1 MAKHVLRLV
10 ASAYQQIISWTMPFS
25 ITNVVGM
32 EIAVDDDVVL
42 EELAD
47 DGRTLSGRKIERK
60 VSCIIY
66 LESWNMPRY
75 AFIAYYP
82 ETPLLP
88 EHGNARLR
96 DLQLMIDQHWGSLQP
111 GKPRLEA
118 SEWSALRSI
127 MSAAGTLSSM
137 IERSEI
143 EGAKSL
149 GEEQNDVVSKSLADL
164 VIASAR
170 FASRWTG
177 KRIDLG
183 AAVVSRVAERFPVK
197 KTIGAWRD
205 PVPMILEE
213 IEKERARQRLKWG
226 RSDTD
231 HPLVHP
237 RNGGVHLGF
246 YGIPEAHDAVERKEV
261 ECDNER
267 DDWML
272 ILVAEVSRFGQDAIH
287 GRWEGARKGAV
298 RIAAVAAAIVESI
311 DTKLAVEKGRRSD
324 K

>member
-1 MAKHVLRLV
+1 MAKRKFEVWDRSHGRGDSIVIDADS
-10 ASAYQQIISWTMPFS
+10 ASDAARELCSRRDECEVNEREVCVREMDR
-25 ITNVVGM
+25 N
-32 EIAVDDDVVL
+32 EL
-42 EELAD
+42 EL
-47 DGRTLSGRKIERK
+47 
-60 VSCIIY
+60 
-66 LESWNMPRY
+66 
-75 AFIAYYP
+75 
-82 ETPLLP
+82 
-88 EHGNARLR
+88 
-96 DLQLMIDQHWGSLQP
+96 
-111 GKPRLEA
+111 
-118 SEWSALRSI
+118 
-127 MSAAGTLSSM
+127 
-137 IERSEI
+137 IERSEV

-149 GEEQNDVVSKSLADL
+149 GEEQNDGVSKSLADL

-177 KRIDLG
+177 RGIDLG
-183 AAVVSRVAERFPVK
+183 TAVVSRVAERFPVK

-231 HPLVHP
+231 HPLVRP

-311 DTKLAVEKGRRSD
+311 DTKLAVEKGRRTD